1 MIYLMLWGVYSSSGE
16 SAKVGFVFSHHFS
29 FDETLNNFVLK
40 KTPRMRNLFLFFLFV
55 GGCPLIS
62 LLSFFS
68 LLFLGVH

>member
-1 MIYLMLWGVYSSSGE
+1 MLWGVYSSSGE

-55 GGCPLIS
+55 GVALSS
-62 LLSFFS
+62 LCSLFFS
-68 LLFLGVH
+68 LLFMGVH